1 MEMPTVFTF
10 AKGGKLFS
18 NMYGFQRDAT
28 VVAQCLVQCTMTK
41 IIESS
46 GGNKPEISQ
55 FNKSMK
61 GEVGTMD
68 HVFRYYCTKHMTRR
82 WPMVFLMTY

>member
-55 FNKSMK
+55 YYNSTT
-61 GEVGTMD
+61 GGVVTMV
-68 HVFRYYCTKHMTRR
+68 HVVRYLCTK
-82 WPMVFLMTY
+82 